1 MLQYGAKEHQYN
13 KSMKTITQ
21 NEFTALVSSAYA
33 VVVNYDEFVQ
43 YVGYDDQDRLYIAE
57 YDNEDITYLDNLEGD
72 IEVHHDS
79 MHATVNGERLTL
91 QLLEIKKL
99 S

>member
-1 MLQYGAKEHQYN
+1 
-13 KSMKTITQ
+13 MKTITQ

-33 VVVNYDEFVQ
+33 VVVNYDPFMQ

>member
-1 MLQYGAKEHQYN
+1 
-13 KSMKTITQ
+13 MKTITQ
-21 NEFTALVSSAYA
+21 DEFTALVSSAYA
-33 VVVNYDEFVQ
+33 VVVNYEFVQ

-57 YDNEDITYLDNLEGD
+57 YDMEDLTYLDSLEGD

-99 S
+99 G

>member
-1 MLQYGAKEHQYN
+1 
-13 KSMKTITQ
+13 MKTITQ
-21 NEFTALVSSAYA
+21 DEFTTLVSSAYA
-33 VVVNYDEFVQ
+33 VVVNYEFMQ
-43 YVGYDDQDRLYIAE
+43 YVGYDDQDRLYIAD
-57 YDNEDITYLDNLEGD
+57 YDNEDVTYLDDLEGD

>member
-1 MLQYGAKEHQYN
+1 MMSRAKEHQYN
-13 KSMKTITQ
+13 HNMKTITQ
-21 NEFTALVSSAYA
+21 DEFIDLVSSAYA
-33 VVVNYDEFVQ
+33 VVVNSEFMQ

-79 MHATVNGERLTL
+79 MHATINGNRMTL

>member
-1 MLQYGAKEHQYN
+1 
-13 KSMKTITQ
+13 MKTITQ
-21 NEFTALVSSAYA
+21 NEFIALVSSAYA
-33 VVVNYDEFVQ
+33 VVVNYEFMQ
-43 YVGYDDQDRLYIAE
+43 YVGYDDQDRLYIAD
-57 YDNEDITYLDNLEGD
+57 YDLEDLTYLDKIEGD

>member
-1 MLQYGAKEHQYN
+1 
-13 KSMKTITQ
+13 MKTITQ
-21 NEFTALVSSAYA
+21 DEFTALVSSAYA
-33 VVVNYDEFVQ
+33 VVVNNEFLQ
-43 YVGYDDQDRLYIAE
+43 YVGYDDQDRLYIA
-57 YDNEDITYLDNLEGD
+57 DHDMEDLTYLDNVEGD

>member
-1 MLQYGAKEHQYN
+1 
-13 KSMKTITQ
+13 MKTITQ
-21 NEFTALVSSAYA
+21 DEFTALVSSAYA
-33 VVVNYDEFVQ
+33 VVVNYEFVQ
-43 YVGYDDQDRLYIAE
+43 YVGYDDQDRLYIAD
-57 YDNEDITYLDNLEGD
+57 YDMEDVTYLDDLEGD

>member
-1 MLQYGAKEHQYN
+1 
-13 KSMKTITQ
+13 MKTITQ

-33 VVVNYDEFVQ
+33 VVVNYEFMQ
-43 YVGYDDQDRLYIAE
+43 YVGYDDQDRLYIAD
-57 YDNEDITYLDNLEGD
+57 YDNEDITYLDNVEGD

-79 MHATVNGERLTL
+79 MHVTVNGNRITL